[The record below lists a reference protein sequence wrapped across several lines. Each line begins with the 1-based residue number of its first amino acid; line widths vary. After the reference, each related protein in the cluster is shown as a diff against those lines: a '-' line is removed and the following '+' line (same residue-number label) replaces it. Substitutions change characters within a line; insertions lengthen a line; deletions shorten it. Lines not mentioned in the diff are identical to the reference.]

1 MDEKKRAPKLRFKG
15 FTDDWEQRKLGEITA
30 RITRKN
36 HKLESVLPL
45 TISAQYGLVDQREF
59 FNKQI
64 ASKKLENYLLIKHGE
79 YAYNKSYSKEYP
91 FGVIKRLNR
100 YSSGVLSTLYI
111 AFTPM
116 NINSDYL
123 EQYYDSTK
131 WYREIYKRATEG
143 ARNHGLLNISPNDFF
158 ESILKVPGNKLEQSK
173 ITECLKLISELITLQ
188 QRKLNQLKLLKKAMF
203 QQLFTDNK
211 TPILRFRGF
220 NIAWKQCT
228 LGDLV
233 KIVGGG
239 TPSTKISKYWN
250 GNINWYSP
258 TEIGDQIYVNSSKK
272 KITELGLKN
281 SSAKILPGNRTIL
294 FTSRAGIGDMAI
306 MTNDGTTNQGF
317 QSWVINSNKVDIYFL
332 YSLGKKL
339 KKQAFRKASGST
351 FLEISN
357 SEVKKLSLFTPSFEE
372 QTNIGNFLKTI
383 DNQITLQQENI
394 NRLEQMKKFL
404 LQNMFI

>member
-1 MDEKKRAPKLRFKG
+1 M
-15 FTDDWEQRKLGEITA
+15 
-30 RITRKN
+30 
-36 HKLESVLPL
+36 
-45 TISAQYGLVDQREF
+45 
-59 FNKQI
+59 
-64 ASKKLENYLLIKHGE
+64 IKHGE

-203 QQLFTDNK
+203 QQLFIDNMQPK
-211 TPILRFRGF
+211 LRFKGF
-220 NIAWKQCT
+220 TNNWSYRK
-228 LGDLV
+228 LGDIS
-233 KIVGGG
+233 KSYSGG
-239 TPSTKISKYWN
+239 TPSINQKKYY
-250 GNINWYSP
+250 GGSIPFIRSAEINK
-258 TEIGDQIYVNSSKK
+258 DK
-272 KITELGLKN
+272 TELYLTNAGLNN
-281 SSAKILPGNRTIL
+281 SSAKLVNKGDILYALYGATSGNASLSKIN
-294 FTSRAGIGDMAI
+294 GAI
-306 MTNDGTTNQGF
+306 NQA
-317 QSWVINSNKVDIYFL
+317 VLDIRPT
-332 YSLGKKL
+332 KK
-339 KKQAFRKASGST
+339 FS
-351 FLEISN
+351 
-357 SEVKKLSLFTPSFEE
+357 SLFIVQWLKYNRNKLISKYLQGGQGNFSGKIIKNITINLPSLQEE
-372 QTNIGNFLKTI
+372 QQIG
-383 DNQITLQQENI
+383 TLFNELDKIILLQK
-394 NRLEQMKKFL
+394 NRIETLRTYKQFF